1 MTETLP
7 PVPALDTIAT
17 RLQTIFP
24 EGTEHR
30 NYLVRA
36 TAARTVFVMF
46 YIGAL
51 EGRGVW
57 LRPNQV
63 TRMTDA
69 QAARTADAE
78 RLAWRSASLLPQ
90 RGNIPDRW
98 FADNTREPIRD
109 ETIRN
114 GLMRVGAVVEQ
125 PGLSTTSSAPRYAL
139 ASDFAEL
146 FLLDE
151 QAFEHGVAEWQR
163 RHLSASALARVA
175 LLRRGVVSGVDA
187 DRVLVRFPNQETR
200 WMSPGPSSEITR
212 AVIEDFA
219 PRFLEKPGV
228 IWVSESR
235 DKVLARDDGLA
246 RSVGLSIA
254 AQRLLPDII
263 LVDLGPRDPLL
274 VFVEVVATDGPV
286 NEKRKEDLLKLL
298 EAGGHDPRNAAFVT
312 AFLDRGSNAF
322 RATAAHLAWD
332 SFAWFASEPDRIVI
346 YQSRE
351 SSGTRLYRLLR
362 IGSD

>member
-7 PVPALDTIAT
+7 PVPALDTIAA

-24 EGTEHR
+24 KGTEHR

-51 EGRGVW
+51 EGRGTW

-69 QAARTADAE
+69 QTARTSDAE
-78 RLAWRSASLLPQ
+78 RLAWRGASLLPQ
-90 RGNIPDRW
+90 RGDISDRW

-114 GLMRVGAVVEQ
+114 GLMRVGAVIER

-139 ASDFAEL
+139 AGDFAEL
-146 FLLDE
+146 FLLDD
-151 QAFEHGVAEWQR
+151 QAFEERVADWR
-163 RHLSASALARVA
+163 RDHLSASALARVA

-212 AVIEDFA
+212 AVIEEFA

-235 DKVLARDDGLA
+235 NKVLARDDDLA
-246 RSVGLSIA
+246 RSVGLSIE

-286 NEKRKEDLLKLL
+286 NEKRKQDLLALIG
-298 EAGGHDPRNAAFVT
+298 AGGYDPRNAAFVT
-312 AFLDRGSNAF
+312 AFLDRGTNAF
-322 RATAAHLAWD
+322 RAAAAHLAWD

-346 YQSRE
+346 YHSQE
-351 SSGTRLYRLLR
+351 SSGVRLSRLLKA
-362 IGSD
+362 GSD